1 MKAARILFA
10 LICTVCCLR
19 AQLVP
24 PAPPPPSLTLTNDRL
39 NYYAWLVATQS
50 VEFLLWEGG
59 RNGVRAGESVFIEA
73 RTPEWIRDVDLKT
86 SLTGNDLSI
95 AWGFTGLGS
104 SGSPPTFPIIMGGG
118 TVQIGDFDWRNSSG
132 VFVERGLAAVQIL
145 SGNWQVESFVETV
158 RFTYTGPATISSL
171 DDLAFS
177 VRLFNSITVPE
188 PASAATIGLG
198 AFVWV
203 TLRRQRS
210 SASKSYF
217 PFR

>member
-95 AWGFTGLGS
+95 AWGFTVWVHLARHRLFPLLWVGALCKSGISIGETVLGFLWNEGWLPCKSSAVIGRWSPLSRLLGS
-104 SGSPPTFPIIMGGG
+104 HTQDLPPFLHSTTSRSRSG
-118 TVQIGDFDWRNSSG
+118 
-132 VFVERGLAAVQIL
+132 
-145 SGNWQVESFVETV
+145 
-158 RFTYTGPATISSL
+158 
-171 DDLAFS
+171 FS
-177 VRLFNSITVPE
+177 T
-188 PASAATIGLG
+188 
-198 AFVWV
+198 
-203 TLRRQRS
+203 Q
-210 SASKSYF
+210 
-217 PFR
+217 